1 MTFKYFHGTS
11 TIFLD
16 SIKKHGLGTI
26 NPNIELRNLDLL
38 KFLFNL
44 CEIHIPHN
52 SRHQELRNTSLAM
65 VNQGIAKVMD
75 EFGNTM
81 NLHYRHDGIYVSLS
95 RIRAATYSVLNKYGS
110 EILERCIQLYQLL
123 QNEGVDV
130 EIPSEIDLF
139 NFRQYLDTESKPIMI
154 EVRGV
159 LDEDVEKE
167 DGKTAKEALDFLR
180 REIPKMSQKE
190 EFEFLQYCNFKLLKP
205 IPAEQLRFYEIE
217 YEGWPG
223 KNFEITLCKI

>member
-1 MTFKYFHGTS
+1 MIFKYFHGTS

-16 SIKKHGLGTI
+16 SIKRHGLGTI
-26 NPNIELRNLDLL
+26 NPNIELRNLDVL
-38 KFLFNL
+38 KFLFDL
-44 CEIHIPHN
+44 CEIHIPNN
-52 SRHQELRNTSLAM
+52 SRHQELRGTSLAM
-65 VNQGIAKVMD
+65 VHQGTNELVD
-75 EFGNTM
+75 ELGNTM

-123 QNEGVDV
+123 RNEGIEV

-139 NFRQYLDTESKPIMI
+139 NFRQYLDIETKPIMI

-159 LDEDVEKE
+159 PDEDLEKE

-180 REIPKMSQKE
+180 REIPKMSQKQ

-205 IPAEQLRFYEIE
+205 IQVEQLRFYEIE
-217 YEGWPG
+217 YEGRPG
-223 KNFEITLCKI
+223 KNFEIVLSKI

>member
-1 MTFKYFHGTS
+1 MVFKYFHGTS

-26 NPNIELRNLDLL
+26 NPNIELKNLDVL
-38 KFLFNL
+38 KFLFEL
-44 CEIHIPHN
+44 CETQIPHN
-52 SRHQELRNTSLAM
+52 SRYQKLRDSSWAM
-65 VNQGIAKVMD
+65 AHQGINELVD
-75 EFGNTM
+75 EKGNRL

-95 RIRAATYSVLNKYGS
+95 RIRAATYAVLNKYGS
-110 EILERCIQLYQLL
+110 EILERCIQLYELL
-123 QNEGVDV
+123 IEERIEF

-139 NFRQYLDTESKPIMI
+139 NFRQYIEFESKPIII

-159 LDEDVEKE
+159 PDEDLEKE

-205 IPAEQLRFYEIE
+205 IAVEQLRFYEIE
-217 YEGWPG
+217 YEGQPG
-223 KNFEITLCKI
+223 KNFEIILCKI